1 MKCKISLLMFA
12 AVLATGCSIYHP
24 QAVDIPLID
33 HKGDVRVDVSAAMS
47 AMVVPDVVTMN
58 TTVSY
63 GFTDWLAGQAHIN
76 YGGDNYYAQVAPGAY
91 YPLGEHGLL
100 EGYVG
105 VGYGGAW
112 SDNTDKQDDNPKY
125 DYKGSFAVPFGQVN
139 IGWRN
144 LTAAHIDLAMGL
156 KAGSYLPSFNY
167 REYNADGSL
176 KPEGAYSYN
185 TANVLLEPQF
195 IFRIGSQHVKFC
207 LRGSFAWL
215 SDMYSDNPN
224 AGADKFVSDIVTLS
238 AGINFT
244 F

>member
-1 MKCKISLLMFA
+1 MFA

-100 EGYVG
+100 EA
-105 VGYGGAW
+105 GGR
-112 SDNTDKQDDNPKY
+112 SEHSRKVH
-125 DYKGSFAVPFGQVN
+125 G
-139 IGWRN
+139 
-144 LTAAHIDLAMGL
+144 
-156 KAGSYLPSFNY
+156 AGS
-167 REYNADGSL
+167 DGSQRHQQH
-176 KPEGAYSYN
+176 P
-185 TANVLLEPQF
+185 VLP
-195 IFRIGSQHVKFC
+195 
-207 LRGSFAWL
+207 
-215 SDMYSDNPN
+215 
-224 AGADKFVSDIVTLS
+224 
-238 AGINFT
+238 
-244 F
+244 